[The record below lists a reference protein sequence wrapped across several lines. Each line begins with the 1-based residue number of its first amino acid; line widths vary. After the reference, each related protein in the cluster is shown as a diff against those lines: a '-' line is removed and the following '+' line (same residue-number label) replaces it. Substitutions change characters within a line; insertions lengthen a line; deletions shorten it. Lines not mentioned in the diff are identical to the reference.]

1 MNARSARRFLEVVAS
16 GAMRALG
23 LPTLA
28 LAALTS
34 GCVPIPF
41 ATPPTRVSIGTGGV
55 VSKVPATARS
65 EAGKAVGPG
74 DTGGVP
80 IHVEVG
86 AYPLGFS
93 PDLVNRKFD
102 IGVGY
107 TLDTHGKRRTS
118 GLYVELQKSLGVWQL
133 GENSV
138 ARIYAGGQVRIV
150 GDDDLPRY
158 GRGVSA
164 TVLAEIVT
172 FANGPVASANRD
184 GVLLAWGYGEA
195 GVGVMGQLSATEVMD
210 RRAYAATIGL
220 SIRAPLLV
228 GVLIVSADKLKKK

>member
-1 MNARSARRFLEVVAS
+1 
-16 GAMRALG
+16 MRVFG
-23 LPTLA
+23 PSTIA
-28 LAALTS
+28 LAALLS

-41 ATPPTRVSIGTGGV
+41 ATPPTRVSFGTGGV
-55 VSKVPATARS
+55 ISKVPASPRS
-65 EAGKAVGPG
+65 EAGLAVGPG
-74 DTGGVP
+74 DTAGVP

-93 PDLVNRKFD
+93 PHLVNRKFD

-107 TLDTHGKRRTS
+107 TLDTNGKRRTS
-118 GLYVELQKSLGVWQL
+118 GVYAELQKSLGVWQI

-164 TVLAEIVT
+164 TVLAELVT
-172 FANGPVASANRD
+172 FANGPVASASRD
-184 GVLLAWGYGEA
+184 GVLFAWAYGEA
-195 GVGVMGQLSATEVMD
+195 GVGLLGQVSATEVMD
-210 RRAYAATIGL
+210 RRAYAATLGL

-228 GVLIVSADKLKKK
+228 GVVIVSADKLKKK